1 MKNML
6 MLSLLLVFPLLIW
19 LQLILAKHKN
29 KILGLILPLFSF
41 IVISIPRIVS
51 VASIN
56 LNQRGLLSFIIPMLL
71 IVNIPTIIF
80 IIIYIICRKETN
92 INEEK
97 ISKEIRK
104 MNIQDLD

>member
-1 MKNML
+1 
-6 MLSLLLVFPLLIW
+6 
-19 LQLILAKHKN
+19 
-29 KILGLILPLFSF
+29 
-41 IVISIPRIVS
+41 
-51 VASIN
+51 
-56 LNQRGLLSFIIPMLL
+56 IIPMLL

>member
-1 MKNML
+1 MNTKR
-6 MLSLLLVFPLLIW
+6 W
-19 LQLILAKHKN
+19 R
-29 KILGLILPLFSF
+29 
-41 IVISIPRIVS
+41 RINYEKD
-51 VASIN
+51 ADA
-56 LNQRGLLSFIIPMLL
+56 FIIPMLF
-71 IVNIPTIIF
+71 IINIPTIIF